1 MDYVIDTNYLRTP
14 ANPAA
19 LNRPDLGQL
28 LASSA
33 PNDRFILTDTAIIE
47 QMKNAQWESTAR
59 ASFRI
64 ISQHPQKIWLAK
76 APGDLM
82 QGEIDTGRETAE
94 LIDLPLSEGF
104 RVLLQEIA
112 GNASGPAMAHA
123 RTTILAAQA
132 DLAQQQQNHVANLQ
146 ALTLACT
153 DIRGAIDIAG
163 YRRIPDPN
171 QKDLVRL
178 HRVKTLAQT
187 AVRRLLELER
197 RPASLGQTLAY
208 GCGILLRYHI
218 GLYCLGFKWALNGT
232 LSPDPTRATNELM
245 DLNHALIASYC
256 DDILTEEASVREMR
270 RDIVQAIHTNI
281 QFAPASAA
289 PN

>member
-1 MDYVIDTNYLRTP
+1 MDYVIDTNYLRKP
-14 ANPAA
+14 ELEQA
-19 LNRPDLGQL
+19 LQ
-28 LASSA
+28 SSA
-33 PNDRFILTDTAIIE
+33 PRDRFILTDTAILE
-47 QMKNAQWESTAR
+47 TMKNAQWESTAR

-64 ISQHPQKIWLAK
+64 ISQHPRKIWLAK

-82 QGEIDTGRETAE
+82 QSEIDTGRETTD

-112 GNASGPAMAHA
+112 GGAGGPAMAHTRA
-123 RTTILAAQA
+123 TILAAQA
-132 DLAQQQQNHVANLQ
+132 GLAQQQQNHVANLQ

-171 QKDLVRL
+171 QKELVRL

-197 RPASLGQTLAY
+197 KPADLGQTLAH
-208 GCGILLRYHI
+208 GRGILLRYHI

-232 LSPDPTRATNELM
+232 LSPDPTRATNEIM
-245 DLNHALIASYC
+245 DLDHALIASYF
-256 DDILTEEASVREMR
+256 DDILTEEASVREMW

-281 QFAPASAA
+281 QFAPAATA
-289 PN
+289 PTN